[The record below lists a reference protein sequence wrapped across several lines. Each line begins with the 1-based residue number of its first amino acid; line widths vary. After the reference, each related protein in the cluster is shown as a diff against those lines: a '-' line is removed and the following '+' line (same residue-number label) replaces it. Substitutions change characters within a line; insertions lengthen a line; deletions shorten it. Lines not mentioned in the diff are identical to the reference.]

1 MLAMVPLILLAPL
14 AADPNGGLAVFL
26 SLFPPSAP
34 ATMLARLAVTTVPL
48 WQVAVSLGL
57 LALSVAGGIAA
68 AARLF
73 RATTLLQGTRL
84 SWREVRRA
92 LAG

>member
-1 MLAMVPLILLAPL
+1 LFLLGPL
-14 AADPNGGLAVFL
+14 AADPNGALAVFL
-26 SLFPPSAP
+26 SVFPPTAP
-34 ATMLARLAVTTVPL
+34 AIMLARLAVTAVPL
-48 WQVAVSLGL
+48 WQVAVSLAV
-57 LALSVAGGIAA
+57 LALTVVGGIAA

-73 RATTLLQGTRL
+73 RAGTLLQGTRL